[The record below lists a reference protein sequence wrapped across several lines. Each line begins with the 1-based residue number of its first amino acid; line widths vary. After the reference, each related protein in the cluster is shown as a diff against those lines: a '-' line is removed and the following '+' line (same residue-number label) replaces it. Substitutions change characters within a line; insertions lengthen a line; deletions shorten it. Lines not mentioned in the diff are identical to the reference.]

1 MQDRPLDPE
10 TGTLTDEQVSP
21 VEVGRTKSRFGRF
34 ASHRAVQ
41 IPLILSGMVVLL
53 AAVVMLTEPIA
64 RSVSG
69 QGDAASQDIDVRHA
83 APPLADPGVPYT
95 IRSLDIHPDRLFAEF
110 FGGVFS
116 GSAVENASTSFSD
129 DFRWRLEMYER
140 TYGVDDNFT
149 IRIYDGRT
157 GEMLEVYTLRNLK
170 AVYDATGE
178 IDWNDVDFPNR
189 RTHSAR
195 LRDKWE
201 ARGIPRDEIV
211 VRWGRANQSLE
222 SRERDEPYIQF
233 EINLARRLGLSL
245 LATEIGTVET
255 FNQDQLV
262 SSAGARSR
270 YQLMPDNLR
279 LFDVEQY
286 MVPTV
291 SGNFVSVREE
301 NHPLLAMEPSMMLVR
316 AYSNAVG
323 HELPGVSAYHTG
335 PGNIFRLYQAYL
347 RAHAAR
353 PPINGHVSEA
363 YMWGVTEGFER
374 VRAQSSFGPESQA
387 YVMKAYGA
395 LRATENKLVD
405 PALMVRVE
413 RVEVRHGELITL
425 DRILT
430 VLSGNDSIKWGQD
443 VDALSLYER
452 FRLLNPH
459 MDLPRDE
466 RGGVPIDGNV
476 RLSATADGDPLRF
489 FLPDGA
495 VEMLRRV
502 GYDVF
507 TNVFTFD
514 ENTYLVDDGEITR
527 TDRRYEQLVQRAG
540 RFGFTMA
547 NKRELDEIVSQL
559 DALAQRDPSRYRQTQ
574 ARIARLHRSVWNTQ
588 AFRDLAGTTETLL
601 SIVPNRRAMDRELAV
616 ADSLAAVAA
625 MEAESEDG

>member
-1 MQDRPLDPE
+1 MPDRPYDPQSVAPDGE
-10 TGTLTDEQVSP
+10 YTSL
-21 VEVGRTKSRFGRF
+21 VGEGRKRSRFGRII
-34 ASHRAVQ
+34 AHPAVH
-41 IPLILSGMVVLL
+41 IPLFLMGMIVLL
-53 AAVVMLTEPIA
+53 AATVLLTEPIA

-69 QGDAASQDIDVRHA
+69 QGDAVSQEIDVHHA
-83 APPLADPGVPYT
+83 APPPTDPGDPYT
-95 IRSLDIHPDRLFAEF
+95 ISSLDIHPDRMFAAF

-116 GSAVENASTSFSD
+116 DDEAEEDQAGFSD
-129 DFRWRLEMYER
+129 DFRWRLEMFER

-149 IRIYDGRT
+149 IRIYDGRS
-157 GEMLEVYTLRNLK
+157 GEMIDVYTLRNLK
-170 AVYDATGE
+170 AIYDATGE
-178 IDWNDVDFPNR
+178 IDWEDVDFPSR

-222 SRERDEPYIQF
+222 SRDRDEPFIQY

-255 FNQDQLV
+255 FNQDHLV

-279 LFDVEQY
+279 MFDVEQY

-291 SGNFVSVREE
+291 SGDFVRVREE
-301 NHPLLAMEPSMMLVR
+301 KHPLLSMEPSMMIVR

-353 PPINGHVSEA
+353 PPLNGHVSDA
-363 YMWGVTEGFER
+363 YMWGVTDGFTR
-374 VRAQSSFGPESQA
+374 VRAQSSFGPQSRA

-395 LRATENKLVD
+395 LRATENKLID
-405 PALMVRVE
+405 PARMARVD
-413 RVEVRHGELITL
+413 RVQVRHGEGITL

-430 VLSGNDSIKWGQD
+430 ALSGNNNIDWGA
-443 VDALSLYER
+443 DAEGLSLYER
-452 FRLLNPH
+452 FRRINPH
-459 MDLPRDE
+459 MDLPRDD
-466 RGGVPIDGNV
+466 RGNVPRDGNL
-476 RLSATADGDPLRF
+476 RFTATADGDPLRF

-495 VEMLRRV
+495 VEVLRRV

-507 TNVFTFD
+507 GIVFAFNED
-514 ENTYLVDDGEITR
+514 TYLVDSNEITR
-527 TDRRYEQLVQRAG
+527 TDRRYERLVQQAG
-540 RFGFTMA
+540 RFGFTAA
-547 NKRELDEIVSQL
+547 NKRELDQIAGQL
-559 DALAQRDPSRYRQTQ
+559 HALAQRNPSRYRQTQ
-574 ARIARLHRSVWNTQ
+574 DRVARLHRSIWNTR
-588 AFRDLAGTTETLL
+588 AFRDLVGTAETLL
-601 SIVPNRRAMDRELAV
+601 SIVPNRRALDRELAI
-616 ADSLAAVAA
+616 ADSLAAAA
-625 MEAESEDG
+625 APEDG